1 MIEINQKEVIGMLTE
16 ERYATILRILEE
28 KKAVTVL
35 ELTQALGASESTVR
49 RDLTAL
55 HQSGRLYKVYGG
67 ATAIDNSYTA
77 AEDDMSTK
85 RELYAFVYLDAGSTT
100 LRLIDFLNE
109 KAATYV
115 TNGISHAAHLAARGC
130 KVFILGGQLKALT
143 EAITGT
149 EALANLDN
157 YNFTKG
163 FFGTNGISPKSGF
176 STPDSAEGII
186 KGAALIRCKHAYVL
200 ADHSKF
206 DCITP
211 ISFARL
217 SAATI
222 ITGRLREQDRKY
234 HEYTTII
241 EGE

>member
-1 MIEINQKEVIGMLTE
+1 
-16 ERYATILRILEE
+16 
-28 KKAVTVL
+28 
-35 ELTQALGASESTVR
+35 
-49 RDLTAL
+49 
-55 HQSGRLYKVYGG
+55 
-67 ATAIDNSYTA
+67 
-77 AEDDMSTK
+77 MSTK
-85 RELYAFVYLDAGSTT
+85 RELYAEEKTAIARKAASLVKPHDFVYLDAGSTT

-186 KGAALIRCKHAYVL
+186 KGAALIPSSTVSHPFPSPVSRPRP
-200 ADHSKF
+200 SS
-206 DCITP
+206 P
-211 ISFARL
+211 
-217 SAATI
+217 AACASRI
-222 ITGRLREQDRKY
+222 VNIANILLL
-234 HEYTTII
+234 
-241 EGE
+241 